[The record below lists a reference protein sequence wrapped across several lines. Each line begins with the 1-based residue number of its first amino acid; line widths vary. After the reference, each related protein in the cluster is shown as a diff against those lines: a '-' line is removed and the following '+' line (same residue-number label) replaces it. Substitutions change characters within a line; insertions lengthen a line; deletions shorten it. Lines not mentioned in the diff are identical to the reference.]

1 MSTGRIVVEL
11 STNDKAQPIRNAS
24 IVISDS
30 TTNRVVSRQTLTN
43 SESGKTNSISV
54 DTPDIALSLIEE
66 TRVLP
71 YAIYNITITAPGYYD
86 YTVRGVQVFADRV
99 SILEAELLPLPV
111 GTSSGTSLID
121 IPTHSLF
128 APIAPIDRNQVYDN
142 SPTVLSRVVIPEY
155 VTVHLGAPNQSARN
169 VTVRFPDYI
178 KNVCCSE
185 IYSTWPT
192 EAIKANIYAQISLT
206 LNRIYTEWYR
216 SRGYNFDITNS
227 TAYDQYFVYGRN
239 IEQNISDL
247 VDGMFTMYV
256 RKVGTLNPYYTEY
269 CDGSSVWC
277 PGMKQWGTVT
287 LANNGYTALEILR
300 YYYGTDI
307 EIVEAEIV
315 EGVPS
320 SYPGT
325 PLRVGSTGSAVSTI
339 QRQLARIAQNYPS
352 IGNVPIDGVFGQST
366 ENAVRRFQSIFN
378 LSSDGVVGSATWYK
392 ISYIYVAVKRLAELS
407 SEGESYAG
415 EGVYPGTPL
424 RLGSTGSS
432 VSSLQY
438 YINVIANTV
447 SFVSSLTVDG
457 IFGSGTESSVRQIQS
472 LYGLTVDGI
481 VGQATWN
488 AIYNLYKAIIDNAE
502 ITVGADYP
510 GTPLT
515 IGSRGENVR
524 LMQSFLASIAGVF
537 TNIPAP
543 AVDGIFGTGTQ
554 SAVRAFQTIFGL
566 TADGIIGE
574 QTWDRITEVFASVTD
589 LAYPG
594 EPVRVG
600 SSGTAVRELQEMLNF
615 VGKTYTSIPNLNVD
629 GAFGTGTQSAVREFQ
644 RIFGLTVDGIVGSA
658 TWNALLRE
666 YLVLLYNPLA
676 SDANVYPGTPL
687 TVGSRGENVLRIQSY
702 LNNIGNVYTTI
713 PSLTTDGVF
722 GTATARAVSALQ
734 EIFSLTEDG
743 IVGEETWNL
752 IVNLNLALS
761 QYVYGGAALYRGSSG
776 DKVVQLQTFLNGIG
790 EAYPSIPSVTVDGVF
805 GTATESAVR
814 AFQTQ
819 FELNADGIV
828 GRNTWNAL
836 LREYFILYFTGRS
849 RDTDYPGTPLE
860 IGSTGDAVRFMQSS
874 LNEISALFDEIPSLT
889 VDGIYGE
896 KTAEAVR
903 LFQQLFGLSED
914 GVIGRETWELIV
926 SITGQISEDAYG
938 GTSLRLGSRGDEVR
952 RLQELLSA
960 LNASYPQ
967 IPVLAADGIFG
978 EQTQSAV
985 IAFQQLFNLSPDGI
999 VGEITWNTLL
1009 KENILIMNS
1018 QIPAQTDVYPGT
1030 ALRLGSVGPNVLKM
1044 KNYLNII
1051 EPYYSTLNRNS
1062 AGSYFDRQM
1071 DSNVRAFQSLFSL
1084 SVDGVIGEATWN
1096 KIVEIKDAV
1105 SADAYAGTLLRYGSS
1120 GAQVRKL
1127 QERLNLVR
1135 NYYSGIPALS
1145 EDGIFGYN
1153 TQNAVIA
1160 YQRAKG
1166 LSQDG
1171 IVGRNT
1177 WNALIGDY
1185 YLYYD
1190 GTEPRTEPYPGTL
1203 LRVGSS
1209 GSDVLKM
1216 QRYLNII
1223 SDVYTSIG
1231 KLVPDGIFGSRTRAS
1246 VQAFQRIFGLSPDGI
1261 IGPLTW
1267 DRIVS
1272 VKNDIENGSFNDSFQ
1287 NNAPIVNDSAAI
1299 QFSELSLG
1307 SRGDSVLEYQR
1318 LVNRIANESGE
1329 ISPVE
1334 ENGIFGFAL
1343 QNTTRALQ
1351 RLLGVNENGRLTQDF
1366 YEMLKNL

>member
-1 MSTGRIVVEL
+1 MSTGRIIVEL
-11 STNDKAQPIRNAS
+11 SSNGRAQPIRNAS

-30 TTNRVVSRQTLTN
+30 NTNRVVSRQTLTN
-43 SESGKTNSISV
+43 SESGKTNSVSV
-54 DTPDIALSLIEE
+54 DAPDISLSLTEE

-99 SILEAELLPLPV
+99 SILEADLLPLPV
-111 GTSSGTSLID
+111 GTSSGATQID

-128 APIAPIDRNQVYDN
+128 SPIAPIDRNQVYDN

-155 VTVHLGAPNQSARN
+155 ITVHLGTPNQSARN

-192 EAIKANIYAQISLT
+192 EALKANIYAQISLA

-216 SRGYNFDITNS
+216 SRGYSFDITNS

-325 PLRVGSTGSAVSTI
+325 PLRVGSSGTSVSTL
-339 QRQLARIAQNYPS
+339 QRQLARIAQNYPA
-352 IGNVPIDGVFGQST
+352 IGNVVVDGVFGQST

-378 LSSDGVVGSATWYK
+378 LSADGVVGSATWYK
-392 ISYIYVAVKRLAELS
+392 ISYIYVAVKKLAELS
-407 SEGESYAG
+407 SEGETYG
-415 EGVYPGTPL
+415 GDGVYPGTPL

-438 YINVIANTV
+438 YINVIANAV
-447 SFVSSLTVDG
+447 SFVGALTIDG
-457 IFGSGTESSVRQIQS
+457 LFGSATENSVSQIQS

-481 VGQATWN
+481 VGQTTWN
-488 AIYNLYKAIIDNAE
+488 TIYNLYKAIIDNAE
-502 ITVGADYP
+502 ITFGTDYP
-510 GTPLT
+510 GTPLRV
-515 IGSRGENVR
+515 GSTGDDVR
-524 LMQSFLASIAGVF
+524 LMQNFLISIAGVF
-537 TNIPAP
+537 PTIPAP
-543 AVDGIFGTGTQ
+543 AADGIFG
-554 SAVRAFQTIFGL
+554 SATERSVRAFQTVFGL

-574 QTWDRITEVFASVTD
+574 QTWDRITEVFTAVTD
-589 LAYPG
+589 LAYSG
-594 EPVRVG
+594 EALRLG

-615 VGKTYTSIPNLNVD
+615 VGKTYTSIPSLTVD
-629 GAFGTGTQSAVREFQ
+629 GSFGALTQSAVREFQ
-644 RIFGLTVDGIVGSA
+644 RIFGLTVDGVVGSA

-666 YLVLLYNPLA
+666 YLILLYNPLA

-687 TVGSRGENVLRIQSY
+687 RVGSRGENVLRIQSY
-702 LNNIGNVYTTI
+702 LNNIGIVYTTV
-713 PSLTTDGVF
+713 PSLITDGVF
-722 GTATARAVSALQ
+722 GTATERAVSVLQ
-734 EIFSLTEDG
+734 EIFSLTSDG
-743 IVGEETWNL
+743 IVGENTWNL

-761 QYVYGGAALYRGSSG
+761 EYAYGGAALYRGSSG

-790 EAYPSIPSVTVDGVF
+790 RQYPSIPALTVDGNF
-805 GTATESAVR
+805 GSQTEAAVR

-836 LREYFILYFTGRS
+836 LREYFILYFSGGG
-849 RDTDYPGTPLE
+849 RDTDYPGTPLS
-860 IGSTGDAVRFMQSS
+860 IGSRGDYVRFMQSS
-874 LNEISALFDEIPSLT
+874 LNSISAIFTEIPTLAE
-889 VDGIYGE
+889 DGIFGE
-896 KTAEAVR
+896 NTEEAVEI
-903 LFQQLFGLSED
+903 FQDIFGLSQD
-914 GVIGRETWELIV
+914 GIIDEETWDLIV
-926 SITGQISEDAYG
+926 SINGQILADAYG
-938 GTSLRLGSRGDEVR
+938 GQLLRLGSRGDEVR

-967 IPVLAADGIFG
+967 IPILATDGIFG
-978 EQTQSAV
+978 ERTQSAV
-985 IAFQQLFNLSPDGI
+985 ITFQQLFNLSPDGI

-1009 KENILIMNS
+1009 KEYILIMNS
-1018 QIPAQTDVYPGT
+1018 QAPISSDVYPGT
-1030 ALRLGSVGPNVLKM
+1030 PLRYGSSGANVVKM

-1051 EPYYSTLNRNS
+1051 EPYYSTINRNS

-1231 KLVPDGIFGSRTRAS
+1231 RLTPDGIFGSRTRAS
-1246 VQAFQRIFGLSPDGI
+1246 VQTFQRIFGLSPDGI

-1267 DRIVS
+1267 DKIVS
-1272 VKNDIENGSFNDSFQ
+1272 VKNEIEDGTLGSAVEQ
-1287 NNAPIVNDSAAI
+1287 APAESTFA
-1299 QFSELSLG
+1299 ELSLG
-1307 SRGDSVLEYQR
+1307 ANGESVLEYQR

-1329 ISPVE
+1329 LSYVE
-1334 ENGIFGFAL
+1334 ENGVFGFAL
-1343 QNTTRALQ
+1343 QNATKKLQ
-1351 RLLGVNENGRLTQDF
+1351 KMLGFAENGRLTKEL
-1366 YEMLKNL
+1366 YETLKTL